1 MKKTSI
7 ISLIL
12 CFFILLGYFY
22 LPVQGV
28 ENTDNSTTVDLSVSS
43 GTHSVDASVT
53 VLGNQQITDNAKS
66 VILYETNTETL
77 MYGYNMDERVFPS
90 SLVKIL
96 TALIAIEKGDLTQV
110 VTVRKDVLNTVPI
123 DAVSSE
129 LLPGEMMT
137 LENLLYCMMVDSA
150 NDAAA
155 VIADHI
161 SGSQEAFVEEMNRY
175 AADLGCTATNF
186 VNVHGLH
193 HDEQYTTVRDLCR
206 ILASA
211 IKNQTFYTIFSTV
224 NYTVPPTNMTPE
236 ERVMTT
242 GNFMMSKP
250 DGMEI
255 YFDDRVTGGR
265 TGMTEDGGR
274 CLAVCAESNGMQLIS
289 ILMGAKSV
297 YADDGYNTRI
307 YGSFKETS
315 AVLDAGF
322 NGFKIAQI
330 LFENQVLTQRPV
342 INGTNQVFLGTKASA
357 STILPE
363 NVTSSDLS
371 YRYEDIYQE
380 VLPPISSGQILSHVQ
395 VWYGNIC
402 VAQCDL
408 YALNDVRSA
417 DDKIFQ
423 PPVSEEK
430 DVLGVVIR
438 VILIVLAVLAF
449 VFAVLFLLRQIHKRA
464 RTNAEIKRS
473 RRHRRNRRRSR

>member
-1 MKKTSI
+1 MKKSGI

-12 CFFILLGYFY
+12 CFFILTGCLY
-22 LPVQGV
+22 LPVHGV

-43 GTHSVDASVT
+43 GTHSIDASIS
-53 VLGNQQITDNAKS
+53 VLGNQIITDNAKS
-66 VILYETNTETL
+66 VILYETNTDTL
-77 MYGYNMDERVFPS
+77 MYGYNQDEKVYPS

-96 TALIAIEKGDLTQV
+96 TALIAIEKGDLNQV
-110 VTVRKDVLNTVPI
+110 VTIRKDVLDTVPI
-123 DAVSSE
+123 DAVSAE
-129 LLPGEMMT
+129 LLPDELIS

-161 SGSQEAFVEEMNRY
+161 SGSQEAFVEEMNLY
-175 AADLGCTATNF
+175 ASELGCTSTNF

-193 HDEQYTTVRDLCR
+193 HEEQYTTARDLCR
-206 ILASA
+206 ILLTA
-211 IKNQTFYTIFSTV
+211 IKNDTFYKIFSTV
-224 NYTVPPTNMTPE
+224 NYTVPATNLSE

-315 AVLDAGF
+315 AILDAGF

-342 INGTNQVFLGTKASA
+342 INGENQVFLGTNASA

-363 NVTSSDLS
+363 NITSSDLS

-380 VLPPISSGQILSHVQ
+380 VLPPIASGQILSHVQ

-402 VAQCDL
+402 VAQSDL
-408 YALNDVRSA
+408 FSLNDVRSV

-430 DVLGVVIR
+430 DVLGVAVR
-438 VILIVLAVLAF
+438 VILIGLAVFAF
-449 VFAVLFLLRQIHKRA
+449 VFAVLFLLRRIRKRA
-464 RTNAEIKRS
+464 LINAEKKRS
-473 RRHRRNRRRSR
+473 RRYRRNRRRSR